1 MILGK
6 PESPKAAWET
16 RTKYA
21 EAGRIAVVMVGL
33 PARGKSFIARNLARY
48 LLWIGVRTHVV
59 SVAAFRNAT
68 VGDGLRAP
76 FFDPSNKEALEMRT
90 EIADRALNHLIAG
103 FDDGG
108 QIGILDASN
117 TTELRRAYIH
127 RVLTDLDIKVIFL
140 ECLYAREEDDLV
152 LAHVQELRM
161 ACPEYQELSDSQ
173 ALADFKVQAINTP

>member
-1 MILGK
+1 MIIGK

-21 EAGRIAVVMVGL
+21 ESGRIAIVMVGL

-59 SVAAFRNAT
+59 SVAAFRNAA
-68 VGDGLRAP
+68 VGNSLRAS
-76 FFDPSNKEALEMRT
+76 FFNPENKEALDMRT
-90 EIADRALNHLIAG
+90 EIADRALNHLISG

-117 TTELRRAYIH
+117 TTEARRAYIH

-140 ECLYAREEDDLV
+140 ECLYACEEDNLV

-161 ACPEYQELSDSQ
+161 TCPEYQELSDVQ
-173 ALADFKVQAINTP
+173 ALADFKASMLYL